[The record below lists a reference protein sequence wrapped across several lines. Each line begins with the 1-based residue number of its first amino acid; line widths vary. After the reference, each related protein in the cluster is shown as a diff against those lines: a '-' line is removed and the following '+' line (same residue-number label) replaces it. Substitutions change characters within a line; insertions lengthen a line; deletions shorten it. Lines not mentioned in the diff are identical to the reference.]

1 MRQQSLSFRGKE
13 VDTANPGLE
22 IIHRGRIKSL
32 NKEQRRWLKRRQAIK
47 PAIGHLKS
55 DYRMQRCWLKGET
68 GDALH
73 ALCCVVGYNIRWLMR
88 AASRLSLKGFLLGL
102 LTMVQL
108 AGFAG
113 VRLTQALI
121 GKSRQA
127 RPWNAAVGSAGMVLV
142 R

>member
-1 MRQQSLSFRGKE
+1 M
-13 VDTANPGLE
+13 
-22 IIHRGRIKSL
+22 
-32 NKEQRRWLKRRQAIK
+32 
-47 PAIGHLKS
+47 
-55 DYRMQRCWLKGET
+55 
-68 GDALH
+68 
-73 ALCCVVGYNIRWLMR
+73 GYNIRWLMR

-127 RPWNAAVGSAGMVLV
+127 RP
-142 R
+142 